1 MSLANCSHWIF
12 DMDGTLTKAAHDFDA
27 IRVELGIPEGK
38 PVLETIGRFPPEQAR
53 RAHSR
58 LAEIELEIATK
69 AVAQPGARK
78 LLRQLRERQAALGL
92 LTRNTAAAAKETLS
106 VTGLAEFFKDE
117 SIVAR
122 ETCAPKPNP
131 AGVLYLV
138 EGWEVKA
145 DCAVVVGDYLYDL
158 QAGRD
163 AGARTVHFDVMGE
176 FSWPEV
182 TDFAVTDLDQLFAL
196 ATNKKT

>member
-1 MSLANCSHWIF
+1 M
-12 DMDGTLTKAAHDFDA
+12 
-27 IRVELGIPEGK
+27 
-38 PVLETIGRFPPEQAR
+38 GR
-53 RAHSR
+53 
-58 LAEIELEIATK
+58 
-69 AVAQPGARK
+69 
-78 LLRQLRERQAALGL
+78 

-122 ETCAPKPNP
+122 ETCSPKPNP

-145 DCAVVVGDYLYDL
+145 DSAVVVGDYLYDL
-158 QAGRD
+158 QAGRE

-176 FSWPEV
+176 FPWPEV

-196 ATNKKT
+196 ATSKET